1 MPLTTRRSGRGGR
14 PRLPGV
20 HVGVGSRGYKSS
32 HCASVTSVS
41 YGQVALIVYTPT
53 VIVWVGRS
61 VTTWVPLSQDAGGTS
76 VRILKRPLTR
86 HTQIGAEFFF
96 QGLFDDVLHRG
107 DNRVLHL
114 EAEVALDIAWEA
126 LTIDNLQVVI
136 QVVS

>member
-1 MPLTTRRSGRGGR
+1 MRHWQPVLFTYNMPLTTRRSGRGGR

-76 VRILKRPLTR
+76 VRILKRPLTAATR
-86 HTQIGAEFFF
+86 PSKRGGA
-96 QGLFDDVLHRG
+96 R
-107 DNRVLHL
+107 
-114 EAEVALDIAWEA
+114 A
-126 LTIDNLQVVI
+126 
-136 QVVS
+136 